1 MGALARL
8 ARHPGLW
15 LAGAVAAR
23 HAIGAWRLHRTLR
36 DLDRGVDGGAA
47 PTGEDGGPRLLLIVP
62 VLREQ
67 DHVGAALD
75 WFTGLTRALPG
86 LAVAFVT
93 TEREVTERHELV
105 RRLARAE
112 AGPIRRADWP
122 QLRACELSALE
133 EHRRQLPDGKLDEE
147 SVLKVLADFPTTAEV
162 ISAYLDHH
170 PHSNAV
176 RHLHCVFPGRKAAQ
190 VNYAVRTA
198 ADAFD
203 YVAVYDVD
211 SRPETEALA
220 ATVAYMRAHRERTGT
235 WPEVLQQSARFATAG
250 AAAHGWGRA
259 LARGLARHQSLWTL
273 RREIPSFR
281 RYQKAT
287 TSPGRRTF
295 VRAIARGLAQTVGHG
310 LIVRTDVFKRVGGLP
325 EHTWLDD
332 IAFGYRL
339 TVAGIP
345 VHHVPVLLC
354 APAPETPAGAIE
366 QAERWSHSYLD
377 FPAAAAAAHR
387 VGFGTG
393 TDHALALATAA
404 YRGTAWLASS
414 PATIGVTAL
423 ALAPR
428 TPAPIRAI
436 AAAALWLGVAEPA
449 RALARHDDPK
459 ADPGRIARD
468 GAELYAAYLVCSA
481 GPARTVLCALLG
493 RDRIGPFSPKTHHR
507 NEGGPS

>member
-1 MGALARL
+1 MGVLTRL

-23 HAIGAWRLHRTLR
+23 HAIGAYRLHRTLR
-36 DLDRGVDGGAA
+36 DFDRGIDAGVA
-47 PTGEDGGPRLLLIVP
+47 PTGDAGPRLLLIVP

-75 WFTGLTRALPG
+75 WFTGLTHALPG
-86 LAVAFVT
+86 IAVAFVT
-93 TEREVTERHELV
+93 TEREVTERHELA

-112 AGPIRRADWP
+112 AGPLRRTDWP
-122 QLRACELSALE
+122 LLRACEAAALE
-133 EHRRQLPDGKLDEE
+133 ERRRQLPNGKLDEE
-147 SVLKVLADFPTTAEV
+147 SVLKVLTDFPTTAEV
-162 ISAYLDHH
+162 ITAFLERQ
-170 PHSNAV
+170 PHADAV

-190 VNYAVRTA
+190 VNYAVRA
-198 ADAFD
+198 AAVEFD

-211 SRPETEALA
+211 SRPVTEALA
-220 ATVAYMRAHRERTGT
+220 ATIAYMRTHQDRTGT
-235 WPEVLQQSARFATAG
+235 WPEVLQQSARFETAG
-250 AAAHGWGRA
+250 AAARGWERA

-281 RYQKAT
+281 RYQRAT
-287 TSPGRRTF
+287 TCPTRGNLF
-295 VRAIARGLAQTVGHG
+295 HALKRGLAQTVGHG

-345 VHHVPVLLC
+345 VHHVPVLLR

-377 FPAAAAAAHR
+377 LHGAAAAARRA
-387 VGFGTG
+387 GFGTG

-414 PATIGVTAL
+414 PATVAVTAL

-428 TPAPIRAI
+428 TPAPIRAV

-459 ADPGRIARD
+459 ARPGRVVRD
-468 GAELYAAYLVCSA
+468 GAELYAAYLVCSV
-481 GPARTVLCALLG
+481 GPARTVLRALLG